1 MSTSKSSSRLS
12 QWALAALAGLA
23 LSTGA
28 CGGDATPKK
37 SHKSSSKKNKGKDKD
52 KAEKKTKKAPAVSGI
67 KLLDAAKKYFSPL
80 PARADNPSNPTS
92 AEKVALGRAL
102 FFDTRL
108 SKNQDIACNSCHLL
122 DKFGVDNQKTSP
134 GHKGQRGDRNSPSV
148 YNAATHFA
156 QFWDG
161 RAADVEEQALGP
173 ILNPVEMAMPNEA
186 AVIAVLTSIPGYKD
200 MFAAAFP
207 GEDNPITFANVGKAI
222 GDFERGLIT
231 PGPFD
236 DFMAGDTSALS
247 ADALQGL
254 QLFID
259 AGCIQCHTGPNLGGT
274 MYQKLGSVK
283 EYKTEDLGR
292 FKITN
297 NEADKKA
304 FKVPG
309 LRNVTKTAPYL
320 HDGVSA
326 TLDDVLNVM
335 AEYQTAK
342 GKLDDDE
349 RRYLTAFLETLTGKV
364 DAEYTRKPELPE
376 SGPKTPAADPS

>member
-1 MSTSKSSSRLS
+1 MSTLKSSSRLG
-12 QWALAALAGLA
+12 QWALAAIAGLA

-28 CGGDATPKK
+28 CGGDTTPKK
-37 SHKSSSKKNKGKDKD
+37 PHKSSSKKGKGKDKT
-52 KAEKKTKKAPAVSGI
+52 KGKKKKAPAVSGI
-67 KLLDAAKKYFSPL
+67 KLLDASKKYFSPL
-80 PARADNPSNPTS
+80 PARANNPSNPTS
-92 AEKVALGRAL
+92 TEKVALGRAL

-108 SKNQDIACNSCHLL
+108 SKNQDISCNSCHLL
-122 DKFGVDNQKTSP
+122 DKFGVDNEKTSP

-148 YNAATHFA
+148 YNAATHFS

-173 ILNPVEMAMPNEA
+173 ILNPVEMAMPSEA
-186 AVIAVLTSIPGYKD
+186 AVVTVLTSIPGYKD

-207 GEDNPITFANVGKAI
+207 GESDPITYANVGKAI

-231 PGPFD
+231 PAPFD
-236 DFMAGDTSALS
+236 DFMGGNTSALA

-259 AGCIQCHTGPNLGGT
+259 AGCVQCHTGPNLGAT

-283 EYKTEDLGR
+283 EYSTEDVGR

-320 HDGVSA
+320 HDGIST

-349 RRYLTAFLETLTGKV
+349 RRYLTAFLESLTGKI